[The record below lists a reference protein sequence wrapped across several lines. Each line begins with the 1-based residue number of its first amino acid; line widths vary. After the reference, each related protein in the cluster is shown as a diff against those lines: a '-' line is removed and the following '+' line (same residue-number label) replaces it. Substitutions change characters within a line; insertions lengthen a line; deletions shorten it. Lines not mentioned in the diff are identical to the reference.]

1 MQLAAV
7 PYQIL
12 TPKDSKPI
20 ISVVQDVALGIY
32 RITKSL
38 TYVSQK
44 QLFNLMA
51 TNPKF
56 VGVPEPAYSRGDI
69 QKWSG
74 RQLLSSIIPPNVN
87 YKGAN
92 KSWDEKLQGGD
103 KENYV
108 IIQNGEITQ
117 GRVDKKIYQDQT
129 KGLIHSI
136 YNEYGPDE
144 TRLFFDNT
152 QQLICNWLVLSGF
165 SVGISDLVV
174 EEDTR
179 KSIKKVIHDMKV
191 QVYDIIRKVHMNEF
205 ENDTRKSNNDKFEEE
220 VNKILNAANKDVG
233 NIGLKKIDDIDNR
246 MLNMI
251 KSGAKGSQLN
261 VAQMIGCLGQQNV
274 EGKRIAYGYDSRTLP
289 HYTKYDD
296 GPESRG
302 FVENSFIKGLTP
314 QEFFFHSMGGR
325 EGLIDTA
332 VKTSSTGYI
341 QRKLVKA
348 MEDCKV
354 CYDMTV
360 RTANGNIVQFLY
372 GEDGMDAIKIEQQH
386 LSYITKTMD
395 ELENEYLISV
405 KDDLGVIIDKETMV
419 KFKSPEGKW
428 EERMY
433 EHFKQICEDR
443 EYFIKKMFNYEQE
456 TMVLYP
462 IGFTRILTNT
472 QAYYKKFQ
480 VGGIHSDLDPLYVL
494 DTIDKLCEE
503 LFITDNNKGNKLLNM
518 LLRMHLSPKQMLL
531 RYGFNRLAFDQIVA
545 QIKMRFYDSIVN
557 PSEMVGVVAAQS
569 IGEPATQI
577 FQKDRLRQ

>member
-1 MQLAAV
+1 M
-7 PYQIL
+7 
-12 TPKDSKPI
+12 T
-20 ISVVQDVALGIY
+20 
-32 RITKSL
+32 
-38 TYVSQK
+38 
-44 QLFNLMA
+44 
-51 TNPKF
+51 
-56 VGVPEPAYSRGDI
+56 
-69 QKWSG
+69 
-74 RQLLSSIIPPNVN
+74 
-87 YKGAN
+87 
-92 KSWDEKLQGGD
+92 
-103 KENYV
+103 
-108 IIQNGEITQ
+108 
-117 GRVDKKIYQDQT
+117 
-129 KGLIHSI
+129 SI

-360 RTANGNIVQFLY
+360 APPTATSSSSST
-372 GEDGMDAIKIEQQH
+372 E
-386 LSYITKTMD
+386 KTAW
-395 ELENEYLISV
+395 
-405 KDDLGVIIDKETMV
+405 T
-419 KFKSPEGKW
+419 
-428 EERMY
+428 
-433 EHFKQICEDR
+433 
-443 EYFIKKMFNYEQE
+443 
-456 TMVLYP
+456 
-462 IGFTRILTNT
+462 
-472 QAYYKKFQ
+472 
-480 VGGIHSDLDPLYVL
+480 
-494 DTIDKLCEE
+494 
-503 LFITDNNKGNKLLNM
+503 
-518 LLRMHLSPKQMLL
+518 
-531 RYGFNRLAFDQIVA
+531 
-545 QIKMRFYDSIVN
+545 
-557 PSEMVGVVAAQS
+557 PS
-569 IGEPATQI
+569 
-577 FQKDRLRQ
+577 R

>member
-1 MQLAAV
+1 
-7 PYQIL
+7 
-12 TPKDSKPI
+12 
-20 ISVVQDVALGIY
+20 
-32 RITKSL
+32 
-38 TYVSQK
+38 
-44 QLFNLMA
+44 
-51 TNPKF
+51 
-56 VGVPEPAYSRGDI
+56 
-69 QKWSG
+69 
-74 RQLLSSIIPPNVN
+74 
-87 YKGAN
+87 
-92 KSWDEKLQGGD
+92 
-103 KENYV
+103 
-108 IIQNGEITQ
+108 
-117 GRVDKKIYQDQT
+117 
-129 KGLIHSI
+129 
-136 YNEYGPDE
+136 
-144 TRLFFDNT
+144 
-152 QQLICNWLVLSGF
+152 
-165 SVGISDLVV
+165 
-174 EEDTR
+174 
-179 KSIKKVIHDMKV
+179 
-191 QVYDIIRKVHMNEF
+191 
-205 ENDTRKSNNDKFEEE
+205 
-220 VNKILNAANKDVG
+220 
-233 NIGLKKIDDIDNR
+233 
-246 MLNMI
+246 
-251 KSGAKGSQLN
+251 
-261 VAQMIGCLGQQNV
+261 
-274 EGKRIAYGYDSRTLP
+274 
-289 HYTKYDD
+289 
-296 GPESRG
+296 
-302 FVENSFIKGLTP
+302 
-314 QEFFFHSMGGR
+314 
-325 EGLIDTA
+325 
-332 VKTSSTGYI
+332 
-341 QRKLVKA
+341 
-348 MEDCKV
+348 
-354 CYDMTV
+354 
-360 RTANGNIVQFLY
+360 
-372 GEDGMDAIKIEQQH
+372 MDAIKIEQQH